1 MGKRWLIGTLAA
13 MMVAGSLGSVYAQ
26 DELEPQTTAGG
37 IRWVSGGIGFDEI
50 HALKKAESE
59 YNLRLLFAV
68 QGSGA
73 YLADIVVIVQD
84 HQGQPV
90 LEATARGPR
99 LLAQMPPGTYTVT
112 ARSGGATETR
122 RISVPR
128 SGSADQSFYFPTR

>member
-1 MGKRWLIGTLAA
+1 MGKRWLIGALAA
-13 MMVAGSLGSVYAQ
+13 MMVAGSLGSVSAQ
-26 DELEPQTTAGG
+26 VDLEPQTTAGG
-37 IRWVSGGIGFDEI
+37 IRWVSGGIGFDET
-50 HALKKAESE
+50 HALKKVEGE

-84 HQGQPV
+84 HHGQPV

-99 LLAQMPPGTYTVT
+99 LLAQLSPGTYTVT
-112 ARSGGATETR
+112 ATSAGATETR

-128 SGSADQSFYFPTR
+128 SGSADQSFYFPAR

>member
-1 MGKRWLIGTLAA
+1 MGTRWLIGALAA
-13 MMVAGSLGSVYAQ
+13 MMVAGSLGSVSAQ
-26 DELEPQTTAGG
+26 VDLEPQTTADGV
-37 IRWVSGGIGFDEI
+37 RWISGGIGFDETL
-50 HALKKAESE
+50 ALKKVEGE

-90 LEATARGPR
+90 LETTARGPR
-99 LLAQMPPGTYTVT
+99 LLAQLPPGTYTVT
-112 ARSGGATETR
+112 ATSAGATETR

-128 SGSADQSFYFPTR
+128 SGSADQSFYFPAR

>member
-13 MMVAGSLGSVYAQ
+13 LMMAVSLGSVFAQ
-26 DELEPQTTAGG
+26 DDLEPQTTAGG

-90 LEATARGPR
+90 LEAPPAARGCWLR
-99 LLAQMPPGTYTVT
+99 CPP
-112 ARSGGATETR
+112 AP
-122 RISVPR
+122 IP
-128 SGSADQSFYFPTR
+128 